1 MAKFPELMNELAK
14 LKNDSISL
22 TKDVS
27 AKDDK
32 IYQMVDESIDGLECS
47 LDVCNNPN
55 REVQIPFSK
64 IYTED
69 LVYAEQDDLM
79 KKVAGEFNNY
89 KSSFEE
95 SSKKVIDL
103 IKKYREKLKG
113 IQNPIEGIKNETDNS
128 YRKFKEALDIL
139 AQPLSYIV
147 EGFNVEELRKKELQD
162 KDKLKRLKE
171 LLDELKSNFEK
182 YNTSLK
188 GFNEDTTNLF
198 ESVTK
203 TDNTLSSFVEVKMLE
218 KIKGIPSLLN
228 KGISF
233 LPESSRKMN
242 KFNDN
247 IKKKKGD
254 TSAERVDFYDK
265 SLNEVLKMTKNVDN
279 EIYNSNKGI
288 ESDFNELNEKVKSIK
303 DEVMKRG
310 DAYNNYI
317 KQLKEYSKKIID
329 LVEEIRKLFDLPK
342 VEFNFIDKDIEY
354 PFYEYAKKL
363 NKGFEEIQEIKE
375 EVQKPMKL
383 VMVVFGKQI
392 NTVTLDLLFIMDI
405 TESMQDLLDETRNSI
420 KYIVDKIK
428 KDSPGIDVRFAYE
441 GYRDFADL
449 KEGEKYYTIDF
460 ETDMNV
466 FKSKLDEI
474 KAKGGGD
481 DAEDVAGGLNAGLNM
496 TWRSNAR
503 YAILIADAPGH
514 GTQYHDKDVEDDYPK
529 GDPNGLVLE
538 EIMRQYVKKNINLCL
553 CRIDDYTDI
562 MFSAMKKAYDQESQ
576 KSTEKPK
583 IQEIPYDDE
592 EEEQQQKEQQKDQKQ
607 ETPKEAKKDDKKEI
621 KQKTTMGNIVA
632 KTAIEI
638 YNQYSKKGSITA

>member
-14 LKNDSISL
+14 LKNDSINL
-22 TKDVS
+22 TKDIS

-47 LDVCNNPN
+47 IDVCNNPN

-64 IYTED
+64 VYSED
-69 LVYAEQDDLM
+69 LVYVEQDELM
-79 KKVAGEFNNY
+79 KKVASEFNNY

-113 IQNPIEGIKNETDNS
+113 IKDPMEDIKNETDKS
-128 YRKFKEALDIL
+128 YTKFKEALDIL

-147 EGFNVEELRKKELQD
+147 EGFNVEELRKKELKD

-171 LLDELKSNFEK
+171 LLDELKSTFEK

-198 ESVTK
+198 QSVTQ
-203 TDNTLSSFVEVKMLE
+203 TDNTLSSFIETKMLE
-218 KIKGIPSLLN
+218 RIKGIPALLN
-228 KGISF
+228 KGIAF
-233 LPESSRKMN
+233 LPEFSRKVN

-247 IKKKKGD
+247 IQKKKGD
-254 TSAERVDFYDK
+254 TNAEKVSFYDK
-265 SLNEVLKMTKNVDN
+265 SLNDILKMTKNVDN

-288 ESDFNELNEKVKSIK
+288 DSDFNELSEKVKNIK
-303 DEVMKRG
+303 DEVVKRG
-310 DAYNNYI
+310 DTYNNYI
-317 KQLKEYSKKIID
+317 RELKGYGKKIID
-329 LVEEIRKLFDLPK
+329 IVEEIRKLFDLPP
-342 VEFNFIDKDIEY
+342 VEFNFKDKDIEY

-363 NKGFEEIQEIKE
+363 NKGFEEIKEIKE
-375 EVQKPMKL
+375 EVKKPMKL

-405 TESMQDLLDETRNSI
+405 TESMQNLLDETRNSI
-420 KYIVDKIK
+420 KYILDKIK

-449 KEGEKYYTIDF
+449 KEGQKYYTIDF

-466 FKSKLDEI
+466 FKNKLDEI
-474 KAKGGGD
+474 TALGGGD
-481 DAEDVAGGLNAGLNM
+481 DAEDVAGGLHAGLNM

-514 GTQYHDKDVEDDYPK
+514 GSKYHEKDVEDDYPE
-529 GDPNGLVLE
+529 GDPNGYVLE
-538 EIMRQYVKKNINLCL
+538 ELMRDYAKKNINLCL
-553 CRIDDYTDI
+553 TKIDEYTDK
-562 MFSAMKKAYDQESQ
+562 MFKAMKEAYNKESQ
-576 KSTEKPK
+576 KTADKPK

-592 EEEQQQKEQQKDQKQ
+592 EDEE
-607 ETPKEAKKDDKKEI
+607 PKNDNKKEE
-621 KQKTTMGNIVA
+621 KKEKEKKYTMGNLVA
-632 KTAIEI
+632 KTAIDI
-638 YNQYSKKGSITA
+638 YNQYSKKESINY

>member
-14 LKNDSISL
+14 LKNDSINL
-22 TKDVS
+22 TKDIS

-47 LDVCNNPN
+47 IDVCNNPN

-64 IYTED
+64 VYSED
-69 LVYAEQDDLM
+69 LVYVEQDELM
-79 KKVAGEFNNY
+79 KKVASEFNNY

-113 IQNPIEGIKNETDNS
+113 IKDPMEDIKNETDKS
-128 YRKFKEALDIL
+128 YTKFKEALDIL

-147 EGFNVEELRKKELQD
+147 EGFNVEELRKKELKD

-171 LLDELKSNFEK
+171 LLDELKSTFEK

-198 ESVTK
+198 QSVTQ
-203 TDNTLSSFVEVKMLE
+203 TDNTLSSFIETKMLE
-218 KIKGIPSLLN
+218 RIKGIPALLN
-228 KGISF
+228 KGIAF
-233 LPESSRKMN
+233 LPEFSRKVN

-247 IKKKKGD
+247 IQKKKGD
-254 TSAERVDFYDK
+254 TNAEKVSFYDK
-265 SLNEVLKMTKNVDN
+265 SLNDILKMTKNVDN

-288 ESDFNELNEKVKSIK
+288 DSDFNELSEKVKNIK
-303 DEVMKRG
+303 DEVVKRG
-310 DAYNNYI
+310 DTYNNYI
-317 KQLKEYSKKIID
+317 RELKGYGKKIID
-329 LVEEIRKLFDLPK
+329 IVEEIRKLFDLPP
-342 VEFNFIDKDIEY
+342 VEFNFKDKDIEY

-363 NKGFEEIQEIKE
+363 NKGFEEIKEIKE
-375 EVQKPMKL
+375 EVKKPMKL

-420 KYIVDKIK
+420 KYILDKIK

-449 KEGEKYYTIDF
+449 KEGQKYYTIDF

-466 FKSKLDEI
+466 FKNKLDEI
-474 KAKGGGD
+474 TALGGGD
-481 DAEDVAGGLNAGLNM
+481 DAEDVAGGLHAGLNM

-514 GTQYHDKDVEDDYPK
+514 GSKYHEKDVEDDYPE
-529 GDPNGLVLE
+529 GDPNGYVLE
-538 EIMRQYVKKNINLCL
+538 ELMRNYAKKNINLCL
-553 CRIDDYTDI
+553 TKIDEYTDK
-562 MFSAMKKAYDQESQ
+562 MFKAMKEAYNKESQ
-576 KSTEKPK
+576 KTADKPK

-592 EEEQQQKEQQKDQKQ
+592 EDEE
-607 ETPKEAKKDDKKEI
+607 PKNDNKKEE
-621 KQKTTMGNIVA
+621 KKEKEKKYTMGNLVA
-632 KTAIEI
+632 KTAIDI
-638 YNQYSKKGSITA
+638 YNQYSKKESISS

>member
-14 LKNDSISL
+14 LKNDSINL
-22 TKDVS
+22 TKDIS

-47 LDVCNNPN
+47 IDVCNNPN

-64 IYTED
+64 VYSED
-69 LVYAEQDDLM
+69 LVYVEQDELM
-79 KKVAGEFNNY
+79 KKVASEFNNY

-113 IQNPIEGIKNETDNS
+113 IKDPMEDIKNETDKS
-128 YRKFKEALDIL
+128 YTKFKEALDIL

-147 EGFNVEELRKKELQD
+147 EGFNVEELRKKELKD

-171 LLDELKSNFEK
+171 LLDELKSTFEK

-198 ESVTK
+198 QSVTQ
-203 TDNTLSSFVEVKMLE
+203 TDNTLSSFIETKMLE
-218 KIKGIPSLLN
+218 RIKGIPALLN
-228 KGISF
+228 KGIAF
-233 LPESSRKMN
+233 LPEFSRKVN

-247 IKKKKGD
+247 IQKKKGD
-254 TSAERVDFYDK
+254 TNAEKVSFYDK
-265 SLNEVLKMTKNVDN
+265 SLNDILKMTKNVDN

-288 ESDFNELNEKVKSIK
+288 DSDFNELSEKVKNIK
-303 DEVMKRG
+303 DEVVKRG
-310 DAYNNYI
+310 DTYNNYI
-317 KQLKEYSKKIID
+317 RELKGYGKKIID
-329 LVEEIRKLFDLPK
+329 IVEEIRKLFDLPP
-342 VEFNFIDKDIEY
+342 VEFNFKDKDIEY

-363 NKGFEEIQEIKE
+363 NKGFEEIKEIKE
-375 EVQKPMKL
+375 EVKKPMKL

-420 KYIVDKIK
+420 KYILDKIK

-449 KEGEKYYTIDF
+449 KEGQKYYTIDF

-466 FKSKLDEI
+466 FKNKLDEI
-474 KAKGGGD
+474 TALGGGD
-481 DAEDVAGGLNAGLNM
+481 DAEDVAGGLHAGLNM

-514 GTQYHDKDVEDDYPK
+514 GSKYHEKDVEDDYPE
-529 GDPNGLVLE
+529 GDPNGYVLE
-538 EIMRQYVKKNINLCL
+538 ELMRDYAKKNINLCL
-553 CRIDDYTDI
+553 TTIDNYTDK
-562 MFSAMKKAYDQESQ
+562 MFKAMKEAYNKESQ
-576 KSTEKPK
+576 KTADKPK

-592 EEEQQQKEQQKDQKQ
+592 EDEE
-607 ETPKEAKKDDKKEI
+607 PKNDNKKEE
-621 KQKTTMGNIVA
+621 KKEKEKKYTMGNLVA
-632 KTAIEI
+632 KTAIDI
-638 YNQYSKKGSITA
+638 YNQYSKKESISS

>member
-14 LKNDSISL
+14 LKNDSINL
-22 TKDVS
+22 TKDISV
-27 AKDDK
+27 KDDK
-32 IYQMVDESIDGLECS
+32 IYQMVDVSIDGLECS

-69 LVYAEQDDLM
+69 LVFMEQDELM
-79 KKVAGEFNNY
+79 KKVSGEFSNY

-113 IQNPIEGIKNETDNS
+113 IKEPMENIKNETDNS
-128 YRKFKEALDIL
+128 YEKFKEALNIL

-147 EGFNVEELRKKELQD
+147 EGFNVEELRKKELKD
-162 KDKLKRLKE
+162 KDKLQKLKE
-171 LLDELKSNFEK
+171 LLEQLKSNFEK
-182 YNTSLK
+182 YNTNLK

-198 ESVTK
+198 ENVTK
-203 TDNTLSSFVEVKMLE
+203 TDNILSSFVETKMLE

-228 KGISF
+228 KGITF
-233 LPESSRKMN
+233 LPDLSRKMN

-247 IKKKKGD
+247 INKKKGD
-254 TSAERVDFYDK
+254 TNAERLEFYDK
-265 SLNEVLKMTKNVDN
+265 SLNEVLKMTKNVDD
-279 EIYNSNKGI
+279 EIYNSSKSI
-288 ESDFNELNEKVKSIK
+288 ESDFNELNDKVKNVK
-303 DEVMKRG
+303 DEIMKRG
-310 DAYNNYI
+310 DEYHNYI
-317 KQLKEYSKKIID
+317 RQLKEYGKKIID
-329 LVEEIRKLFDLPK
+329 IVEEIRKLFDLPK
-342 VEFNFIDKDIEY
+342 VEFKFEDKEIEY

-441 GYRDFADL
+441 GYRDFEDL
-449 KEGEKYYTIDF
+449 KKGEKYYTIDF
-460 ETDMNV
+460 ETDINA

-474 KAKGGGD
+474 KALGGGD

-496 TWRSNAR
+496 SWRSNAR

-514 GTQYHDKDVEDDYPK
+514 GEKYHESDVQDDYLN

-538 EIMRQYVKKNINLCL
+538 EIMRQYAKKNINLCL
-553 CRIDDYTDI
+553 CKIDDYTDK
-562 MFSAMKKAYDQESQ
+562 MFKCMKDAYNQESE

-592 EEEQQQKEQQKDQKQ
+592 EETQKTPNEQTQ
-607 ETPKEAKKDDKKEI
+607 EKPAPKTPMK
-621 KQKTTMGNIVA
+621 KTTMGDLVA

-638 YNQYSKKGSITA
+638 YNQYSKKQSISS

>member
-14 LKNDSISL
+14 LKNDSINL
-22 TKDVS
+22 TKDIS

-47 LDVCNNPN
+47 IDVCNNPN

-64 IYTED
+64 VYSED
-69 LVYAEQDDLM
+69 LVYVEQDELM
-79 KKVAGEFNNY
+79 KKVASEFNNY

-113 IQNPIEGIKNETDNS
+113 IKDPMEDIKNETDKS
-128 YRKFKEALDIL
+128 YTKFKEALDIL

-147 EGFNVEELRKKELQD
+147 EGFNVEELRKKELKD

-171 LLDELKSNFEK
+171 LLDELKSTFEK

-198 ESVTK
+198 QSVTQ
-203 TDNTLSSFVEVKMLE
+203 TDNTLSSFIETKMLE
-218 KIKGIPSLLN
+218 RIKGIPALLN
-228 KGISF
+228 KGIAF
-233 LPESSRKMN
+233 LPEFSRKVN

-247 IKKKKGD
+247 IQKKKGD
-254 TSAERVDFYDK
+254 TNAEKVSFYDK
-265 SLNEVLKMTKNVDN
+265 SLNDILKMTKNVDN

-288 ESDFNELNEKVKSIK
+288 DSDFNELSEKVKNIK
-303 DEVMKRG
+303 DEVVKRG
-310 DAYNNYI
+310 DTYNNYI
-317 KQLKEYSKKIID
+317 RELKGYGKKIID
-329 LVEEIRKLFDLPK
+329 IVEEIRKLFDLPP
-342 VEFNFIDKDIEY
+342 VEFNFKDKDIEY

-363 NKGFEEIQEIKE
+363 NKGFEEIKEIKE
-375 EVQKPMKL
+375 EVKKPMKL

-420 KYIVDKIK
+420 KYILDKIK

-449 KEGEKYYTIDF
+449 KEGQKYYTIDF

-466 FKSKLDEI
+466 FKNKLDEI
-474 KAKGGGD
+474 TALGGGD
-481 DAEDVAGGLNAGLNM
+481 DAEDVAGGLHAGLNM

-514 GTQYHDKDVEDDYPK
+514 GSKYHEKDVEDDYPE
-529 GDPNGLVLE
+529 GDPNGYVLE
-538 EIMRQYVKKNINLCL
+538 ELMRDYAKKNINLCL
-553 CRIDDYTDI
+553 TKIDEYTDK
-562 MFSAMKKAYDQESQ
+562 MFKAMKEAYNKESQ
-576 KSTEKPK
+576 KTADKPK

-592 EEEQQQKEQQKDQKQ
+592 EDEE
-607 ETPKEAKKDDKKEI
+607 PKNDNKKE
-621 KQKTTMGNIVA
+621 KKKEKEKKYTMGNLVA
-632 KTAIEI
+632 KTAIDI
-638 YNQYSKKGSITA
+638 YNQYSKKESISS

>member
-14 LKNDSISL
+14 LKNDSINL
-22 TKDVS
+22 TKDIS

-47 LDVCNNPN
+47 IDVCNNPN

-64 IYTED
+64 VYSED
-69 LVYAEQDDLM
+69 LVYVEQDELM
-79 KKVAGEFNNY
+79 KKVASEFNNY

-113 IQNPIEGIKNETDNS
+113 IKDPMEDIKNETDKS
-128 YRKFKEALDIL
+128 YTKFKEALDIL

-147 EGFNVEELRKKELQD
+147 EGFNVEELRKKELKD

-171 LLDELKSNFEK
+171 LLDELKSTFEK

-198 ESVTK
+198 QSVTQ
-203 TDNTLSSFVEVKMLE
+203 TDNTLSSFIETKMLE
-218 KIKGIPSLLN
+218 RIKGIPALLN
-228 KGISF
+228 KGIAF
-233 LPESSRKMN
+233 LPEFSRKVN

-247 IKKKKGD
+247 IQKKKGD
-254 TSAERVDFYDK
+254 TNAEKVSFYDK
-265 SLNEVLKMTKNVDN
+265 SLNDILKMTKNVDN

-288 ESDFNELNEKVKSIK
+288 DSDFNELSEKVKNIK
-303 DEVMKRG
+303 DEVVKRG
-310 DAYNNYI
+310 DTYNNYI
-317 KQLKEYSKKIID
+317 RELKGYGKKIID
-329 LVEEIRKLFDLPK
+329 IVEEIRKLFDLPP
-342 VEFNFIDKDIEY
+342 VEFNFKDKDIEY

-363 NKGFEEIQEIKE
+363 NKGFEEIKEIKE
-375 EVQKPMKL
+375 EVKKPMKL

-420 KYIVDKIK
+420 KYILDKIK

-449 KEGEKYYTIDF
+449 KEGQKYYTIDF

-466 FKSKLDEI
+466 FKNKLDEI
-474 KAKGGGD
+474 TALGGGD
-481 DAEDVAGGLNAGLNM
+481 DAEDVAGGLHAGLNM

-514 GTQYHDKDVEDDYPK
+514 GSKYHEKDVEDDYPE
-529 GDPNGLVLE
+529 GDPNGYVLE
-538 EIMRQYVKKNINLCL
+538 ELMRDYAKKNINLCL
-553 CRIDDYTDI
+553 TKIDDYTDK
-562 MFSAMKKAYDQESQ
+562 MFKAMKEAYNKESQ
-576 KSTEKPK
+576 KTADKPK

-592 EEEQQQKEQQKDQKQ
+592 EDEE
-607 ETPKEAKKDDKKEI
+607 PKNDNKKEE
-621 KQKTTMGNIVA
+621 KKEKEKKYTMGNLVA
-632 KTAIEI
+632 KTAIDI
-638 YNQYSKKGSITA
+638 YNQYSKKESISS

>member
-14 LKNDSISL
+14 LKNDSINL
-22 TKDVS
+22 TKDIS

-47 LDVCNNPN
+47 IDVCNNPN

-64 IYTED
+64 VYSED
-69 LVYAEQDDLM
+69 LVYVEQDELM
-79 KKVAGEFNNY
+79 KKVASEFNNY

-113 IQNPIEGIKNETDNS
+113 IKDPMEDIKNETDKS
-128 YRKFKEALDIL
+128 YTKFKEALDIL

-147 EGFNVEELRKKELQD
+147 EGFNVEELRKKELKD

-171 LLDELKSNFEK
+171 LLDELKSTFEK

-198 ESVTK
+198 QSVTQ
-203 TDNTLSSFVEVKMLE
+203 TDNTLSSFIETKMLE
-218 KIKGIPSLLN
+218 RIKGIPALLN
-228 KGISF
+228 KGIAF
-233 LPESSRKMN
+233 LPEFSRKVN

-247 IKKKKGD
+247 IQKKKGD
-254 TSAERVDFYDK
+254 TNAEKVSFYDK
-265 SLNEVLKMTKNVDN
+265 SLNDILKMTKNVDN

-288 ESDFNELNEKVKSIK
+288 DSDFNELSEKVKNIK
-303 DEVMKRG
+303 DEVVKRG
-310 DAYNNYI
+310 DTYNNYI
-317 KQLKEYSKKIID
+317 RELKGYGKKIID
-329 LVEEIRKLFDLPK
+329 IVEEIRKLFDLPP
-342 VEFNFIDKDIEY
+342 VEFNFKDKDIEY

-363 NKGFEEIQEIKE
+363 NKGFEEIKEIKE
-375 EVQKPMKL
+375 EVKKPMKL

-420 KYIVDKIK
+420 KYILDKIK

-449 KEGEKYYTIDF
+449 KEGQKYYTIDF

-466 FKSKLDEI
+466 FKNKLDEI
-474 KAKGGGD
+474 TALGGGD
-481 DAEDVAGGLNAGLNM
+481 DAEDVAGGLHAGLNM

-514 GTQYHDKDVEDDYPK
+514 GSKYHEKDVEDDYPE
-529 GDPNGLVLE
+529 GDPNGYVLE
-538 EIMRQYVKKNINLCL
+538 ELMRDYAKKNINLCL
-553 CRIDDYTDI
+553 TKIDDYTDK
-562 MFSAMKKAYDQESQ
+562 MFKAMKEAYNKESQ
-576 KSTEKPK
+576 KTADKPK

-592 EEEQQQKEQQKDQKQ
+592 EDEE
-607 ETPKEAKKDDKKEI
+607 PKNDNKKEE
-621 KQKTTMGNIVA
+621 KKEKEKKYTMGNLVA
-632 KTAIEI
+632 KR
-638 YNQYSKKGSITA
+638 KWR

>member
-14 LKNDSISL
+14 LKNDSINL
-22 TKDVS
+22 TKDIS

-47 LDVCNNPN
+47 IDVCNNPN

-64 IYTED
+64 VYSED
-69 LVYAEQDDLM
+69 LVYLEQDELM
-79 KKVAGEFNNY
+79 KKVASEFNNY

-113 IQNPIEGIKNETDNS
+113 IKDPMEDIKNETDKS
-128 YRKFKEALDIL
+128 YTKFKEALDIL

-147 EGFNVEELRKKELQD
+147 EGFNVEELRKKELKD

-171 LLDELKSNFEK
+171 LLDELKSTFEK

-198 ESVTK
+198 QSVTQ
-203 TDNTLSSFVEVKMLE
+203 TDNTLSSFIETKMLE
-218 KIKGIPSLLN
+218 RIKGIPALLN
-228 KGISF
+228 KGIAF
-233 LPESSRKMN
+233 LPEFSRKVN

-247 IKKKKGD
+247 IQKKKGD
-254 TSAERVDFYDK
+254 TNAEKVSFYDK
-265 SLNEVLKMTKNVDN
+265 SLNDILKMTKNVDN

-288 ESDFNELNEKVKSIK
+288 DSDFNELSEKVKNIK
-303 DEVMKRG
+303 DEVVKRG
-310 DAYNNYI
+310 DTYNNYI
-317 KQLKEYSKKIID
+317 RELKGYGKKIID
-329 LVEEIRKLFDLPK
+329 IVEEIRKLFDLPP
-342 VEFNFIDKDIEY
+342 VEFNFKDKDIEY

-363 NKGFEEIQEIKE
+363 NKGFEEIKEIKE
-375 EVQKPMKL
+375 EVKKPMKL

-420 KYIVDKIK
+420 KYILDKIK

-449 KEGEKYYTIDF
+449 KEGQKYYTIDF

-466 FKSKLDEI
+466 FKNKLDEI
-474 KAKGGGD
+474 TALGGGD
-481 DAEDVAGGLNAGLNM
+481 DAEDVAGGLHAGLNM

-514 GTQYHDKDVEDDYPK
+514 GSKYHEKDVEDDYPE
-529 GDPNGLVLE
+529 GDPNGYVLE
-538 EIMRQYVKKNINLCL
+538 ELMRDYAKKNINLCL
-553 CRIDDYTDI
+553 TKIDDYTDK
-562 MFSAMKKAYDQESQ
+562 MFKAMKEAYNKESQ
-576 KSTEKPK
+576 KTADKPK

-592 EEEQQQKEQQKDQKQ
+592 EDEE
-607 ETPKEAKKDDKKEI
+607 PKNDNKKEE
-621 KQKTTMGNIVA
+621 KKEKEKKYTMGNLVA
-632 KTAIEI
+632 KTAIDI
-638 YNQYSKKGSITA
+638 YNQYSKKESISS

>member
-14 LKNDSISL
+14 LKNDSINL
-22 TKDVS
+22 TKDIS

-47 LDVCNNPN
+47 IDVCNNPN

-64 IYTED
+64 VYSED
-69 LVYAEQDDLM
+69 LVYVEQDELM
-79 KKVAGEFNNY
+79 KKVASEFNNY

-113 IQNPIEGIKNETDNS
+113 IKDPMEDIKNETDKS
-128 YRKFKEALDIL
+128 YTKFKEALDIL

-147 EGFNVEELRKKELQD
+147 EGFNVEELRKKELKD

-171 LLDELKSNFEK
+171 LLDELKSTFEK

-198 ESVTK
+198 QSVTQ
-203 TDNTLSSFVEVKMLE
+203 TDNTLSSFIETKMLE
-218 KIKGIPSLLN
+218 RIKGIPALLN
-228 KGISF
+228 KGIAF
-233 LPESSRKMN
+233 LPEFSRKVN

-247 IKKKKGD
+247 IQKKKGD
-254 TSAERVDFYDK
+254 TNAEKVSFYDK
-265 SLNEVLKMTKNVDN
+265 SLNDILKMTKNVDN

-288 ESDFNELNEKVKSIK
+288 DSDFNELSEKVKNIK
-303 DEVMKRG
+303 DEVVKRG
-310 DAYNNYI
+310 DTYNNYI
-317 KQLKEYSKKIID
+317 RELKGYGKKIID
-329 LVEEIRKLFDLPK
+329 IVEEIRKLFDLPP
-342 VEFNFIDKDIEY
+342 VEFNFKDKDIEY

-363 NKGFEEIQEIKE
+363 NKGFEEIKEIKE
-375 EVQKPMKL
+375 EVKKPMKL

-420 KYIVDKIK
+420 KYILDKIK

-449 KEGEKYYTIDF
+449 KEGQKYYTIDF

-466 FKSKLDEI
+466 FKNKLDEI
-474 KAKGGGD
+474 TALGGGD
-481 DAEDVAGGLNAGLNM
+481 DAEDVAGGLHAGLNM

-514 GTQYHDKDVEDDYPK
+514 GSKYHEKHVEDDYPE
-529 GDPNGLVLE
+529 GDPNGYVLE
-538 EIMRQYVKKNINLCL
+538 ELMRDYAKKNINLCL
-553 CRIDDYTDI
+553 TKIDDYTDK
-562 MFSAMKKAYDQESQ
+562 MFKAMKEAYNKESQ
-576 KSTEKPK
+576 KTADKPK

-592 EEEQQQKEQQKDQKQ
+592 EDEE
-607 ETPKEAKKDDKKEI
+607 PKNDNKKEE
-621 KQKTTMGNIVA
+621 KKEKEKKYTMGNLVA
-632 KTAIEI
+632 KTAIDI
-638 YNQYSKKGSITA
+638 YNQYSKKESISS

>member
-14 LKNDSISL
+14 LKNDSINL
-22 TKDVS
+22 TKDIS

-47 LDVCNNPN
+47 IDVCNNPN

-64 IYTED
+64 VYSED
-69 LVYAEQDDLM
+69 LVYVEQDELM
-79 KKVAGEFNNY
+79 KKVASEFNNY

-113 IQNPIEGIKNETDNS
+113 IKDPMEDIKNETDKS
-128 YRKFKEALDIL
+128 YTKFKEALDIL

-147 EGFNVEELRKKELQD
+147 EGFNVEELRKKELKD

-171 LLDELKSNFEK
+171 LLDELKSTFEK

-198 ESVTK
+198 QSVTQ
-203 TDNTLSSFVEVKMLE
+203 TDNTLSSFIETKMLE
-218 KIKGIPSLLN
+218 RIKGIPALLN
-228 KGISF
+228 KGIAF
-233 LPESSRKMN
+233 LPEFSRKVN

-247 IKKKKGD
+247 IQKKKGD
-254 TSAERVDFYDK
+254 TNAEKVSFYDK
-265 SLNEVLKMTKNVDN
+265 SLNDILKMTKNVDN

-288 ESDFNELNEKVKSIK
+288 DSDFNELSEKVKNIK
-303 DEVMKRG
+303 DEVVKRG
-310 DAYNNYI
+310 DTYNNYI
-317 KQLKEYSKKIID
+317 RELKGYGKKIID
-329 LVEEIRKLFDLPK
+329 IVEEIRKLFDLPP
-342 VEFNFIDKDIEY
+342 VEFNFKDKDIEY

-363 NKGFEEIQEIKE
+363 NKGFEEIKEIKE
-375 EVQKPMKL
+375 EVKKPMKL

-420 KYIVDKIK
+420 KYILDKIK

-449 KEGEKYYTIDF
+449 KEGQKYYTIDF

-466 FKSKLDEI
+466 FKNKLDEI
-474 KAKGGGD
+474 TALGGGD
-481 DAEDVAGGLNAGLNM
+481 DAEDVAGGLHAGLNM

-514 GTQYHDKDVEDDYPK
+514 GSKYHEKDVEDDYPE
-529 GDPNGLVLE
+529 GDPNGYVLE
-538 EIMRQYVKKNINLCL
+538 ELMRDYAKKNINLCL
-553 CRIDDYTDI
+553 TKIDEYTDK
-562 MFSAMKKAYDQESQ
+562 MFKAMKEAYNKESQ
-576 KSTEKPK
+576 KTADKPK

-592 EEEQQQKEQQKDQKQ
+592 EDEE
-607 ETPKEAKKDDKKEI
+607 PKNDNKKEE
-621 KQKTTMGNIVA
+621 KKEKEKKYTMGNLVA
-632 KTAIEI
+632 KTAIDI
-638 YNQYSKKGSITA
+638 YNQYSKKESISS

>member
-14 LKNDSISL
+14 LKNDSINL
-22 TKDVS
+22 TKDIS

-47 LDVCNNPN
+47 IDVCNNPN

-64 IYTED
+64 VYSED
-69 LVYAEQDDLM
+69 LVYVEQDELM
-79 KKVAGEFNNY
+79 KKVASEFNNY

-113 IQNPIEGIKNETDNS
+113 IKVPMEDIKNETDKS
-128 YRKFKEALDIL
+128 YTKFKEALDIL

-147 EGFNVEELRKKELQD
+147 EGFNVEELRKKELKD

-171 LLDELKSNFEK
+171 LLDELKSTFEK

-198 ESVTK
+198 QSVTQ
-203 TDNTLSSFVEVKMLE
+203 TDNTLSSFIETKMLE
-218 KIKGIPSLLN
+218 RIKGIPALLN
-228 KGISF
+228 KGIAF
-233 LPESSRKMN
+233 LPEFSRKVN

-247 IKKKKGD
+247 IQKKKGD
-254 TSAERVDFYDK
+254 TNAEKVSFYDK
-265 SLNEVLKMTKNVDN
+265 SLNDILKMTKNVDN

-288 ESDFNELNEKVKSIK
+288 DSDFNELSEKVKNIK
-303 DEVMKRG
+303 DEVVKRG
-310 DAYNNYI
+310 DTYNNYI
-317 KQLKEYSKKIID
+317 RELKGYGKKIID
-329 LVEEIRKLFDLPK
+329 IVEEIRKLFDLPP
-342 VEFNFIDKDIEY
+342 VEFNFKDKDIEY

-363 NKGFEEIQEIKE
+363 NKGFEEIKEIKE
-375 EVQKPMKL
+375 EVKKPMKL

-405 TESMQDLLDETRNSI
+405 TESMQNLLDETRNSI
-420 KYIVDKIK
+420 KYILDKIK

-449 KEGEKYYTIDF
+449 KEGQKYYTIDF

-466 FKSKLDEI
+466 FKNKLDEI
-474 KAKGGGD
+474 TALGGGD
-481 DAEDVAGGLNAGLNM
+481 DAEDVAGGLHAGLNM

-514 GTQYHDKDVEDDYPK
+514 GSKYHEKDVEDDYPE
-529 GDPNGLVLE
+529 GDPNGYVLE
-538 EIMRQYVKKNINLCL
+538 ELMRDYAKKNINLCL
-553 CRIDDYTDI
+553 TKIDDYTDK
-562 MFSAMKKAYDQESQ
+562 MFKAMKEAYNKESQ
-576 KSTEKPK
+576 KTADKPK

-592 EEEQQQKEQQKDQKQ
+592 EDEE
-607 ETPKEAKKDDKKEI
+607 PKNDNKKEE
-621 KQKTTMGNIVA
+621 KKEKEKKYTMGNLVA
-632 KTAIEI
+632 KTAIDI
-638 YNQYSKKGSITA
+638 YNQYSKKESISS

>member
-14 LKNDSISL
+14 LKNDSINL
-22 TKDVS
+22 TKDIS

-47 LDVCNNPN
+47 IDVCNNPN

-64 IYTED
+64 VYSED
-69 LVYAEQDDLM
+69 LVYVEQDELM
-79 KKVAGEFNNY
+79 KKVASEFNNY

-113 IQNPIEGIKNETDNS
+113 IKDPMEDIKNETDKS
-128 YRKFKEALDIL
+128 YTKFKEALDIL

-147 EGFNVEELRKKELQD
+147 EGFNVEELRKKELKD

-171 LLDELKSNFEK
+171 LLDELKSTFEK

-198 ESVTK
+198 QSVTQ
-203 TDNTLSSFVEVKMLE
+203 TDNTLSSFIETKMLE
-218 KIKGIPSLLN
+218 RIKGIPALLN
-228 KGISF
+228 KGIAF
-233 LPESSRKMN
+233 LPEFSRKVN

-247 IKKKKGD
+247 IQKKKGD
-254 TSAERVDFYDK
+254 TNAEKVSFYDK
-265 SLNEVLKMTKNVDN
+265 SLNDILKMTKNVDN

-288 ESDFNELNEKVKSIK
+288 DSDFNELSEKVKNIK
-303 DEVMKRG
+303 DEVVKRG
-310 DAYNNYI
+310 DTYNNYI
-317 KQLKEYSKKIID
+317 RELKGYGKKIID
-329 LVEEIRKLFDLPK
+329 IVEEIRKLFDLPP
-342 VEFNFIDKDIEY
+342 VEFNFKDKDIEY

-363 NKGFEEIQEIKE
+363 NKGFEEIKEIKE
-375 EVQKPMKL
+375 EVKKPMKL

-420 KYIVDKIK
+420 KYILDKIK

-449 KEGEKYYTIDF
+449 KEGQKYYTIDF

-466 FKSKLDEI
+466 FKNKLDEI
-474 KAKGGGD
+474 TALGGGD
-481 DAEDVAGGLNAGLNM
+481 DAEDVAGGLHAGLNM

-514 GTQYHDKDVEDDYPK
+514 GSKYHEKDVEDDYPE
-529 GDPNGLVLE
+529 GDPNGYVLE
-538 EIMRQYVKKNINLCL
+538 ELMRDYAKKNINLCL
-553 CRIDDYTDI
+553 TKIDDYTDK
-562 MFSAMKKAYDQESQ
+562 MFKAMKEAYNKESQ
-576 KSTEKPK
+576 KTADKPK

-592 EEEQQQKEQQKDQKQ
+592 EDEK
-607 ETPKEAKKDDKKEI
+607 PKNDNKKEE
-621 KQKTTMGNIVA
+621 KKEKEKKYTMGNLVA
-632 KTAIEI
+632 KTAIDI
-638 YNQYSKKGSITA
+638 YNQYSKKESISS

>member
-14 LKNDSISL
+14 LKNDSINL
-22 TKDVS
+22 TKDIS

-47 LDVCNNPN
+47 IDVCNNPN

-64 IYTED
+64 VYSED
-69 LVYAEQDDLM
+69 LVYVEQDELM
-79 KKVAGEFNNY
+79 KKVASEFNNY

-113 IQNPIEGIKNETDNS
+113 IKDPMEDIKNETDKS
-128 YRKFKEALDIL
+128 YTKFKEALDIL

-147 EGFNVEELRKKELQD
+147 EGFNVEELRKKELKD

-171 LLDELKSNFEK
+171 LLDELKSTFEK

-198 ESVTK
+198 QSVTQ
-203 TDNTLSSFVEVKMLE
+203 TDNTLSSFIETKMLE
-218 KIKGIPSLLN
+218 RIKGIPALLN
-228 KGISF
+228 KGIAF
-233 LPESSRKMN
+233 LPEFSRKVN

-247 IKKKKGD
+247 IQKKKGD
-254 TSAERVDFYDK
+254 TNAEKVSFYDK
-265 SLNEVLKMTKNVDN
+265 SLNDILKMTKNVDN

-288 ESDFNELNEKVKSIK
+288 DSDFNELSEKVKNIK
-303 DEVMKRG
+303 DEVVKRG
-310 DAYNNYI
+310 DTYNNYI
-317 KQLKEYSKKIID
+317 RELKGYGKKIID
-329 LVEEIRKLFDLPK
+329 IVEEIRKLFDLPP
-342 VEFNFIDKDIEY
+342 VEFNFKDKDIEY

-363 NKGFEEIQEIKE
+363 NKGFEEIKEIKE
-375 EVQKPMKL
+375 EVKKPMKL

-420 KYIVDKIK
+420 KYILDKIK

-449 KEGEKYYTIDF
+449 KEGEVYYTIDF
-460 ETDMNV
+460 ETDLDV
-466 FKSKLDEI
+466 FKKKLEKI
-474 KAKGGGD
+474 VAKGGGD
-481 DAEDVAGGLNAGLNM
+481 DAEDVAGGFYAGLNM
-496 TWRSNAR
+496 SWRSNAR

-514 GTQYHDKDVEDDYPK
+514 GSKYHDKDVEDHYPD
-529 GDPNGLVLE
+529 GDPNGHVLE
-538 EIMRQYVKKNINLCL
+538 DLMKEYANKNINLNL
-553 CRIDDYTDI
+553 ARIDDYTDI
-562 MFSAMKKAYDQESQ
+562 MFDALKKSFEAASAQ
-576 KSTEKPK
+576 KPEKPK
-583 IQEIPYDDE
+583 IAIIDYEYESE
-592 EEEQQQKEQQKDQKQ
+592 E
-607 ETPKEAKKDDKKEI
+607 TGKKDELKENQSNRKLGDLI
-621 KQKTTMGNIVA
+621 S

-638 YNQYSKKGSITA
+638 YNQYSKKTSIGSK

>member
-14 LKNDSISL
+14 LKNDSINL
-22 TKDVS
+22 TKDIS

-47 LDVCNNPN
+47 IDVCNNPN

-64 IYTED
+64 VYSED
-69 LVYAEQDDLM
+69 LVYLEQDELM
-79 KKVAGEFNNY
+79 KKVASEFNNY

-113 IQNPIEGIKNETDNS
+113 IKDPMEDIKNETDKS
-128 YRKFKEALDIL
+128 YTKFKEALDIL

-147 EGFNVEELRKKELQD
+147 EGFNVEELRKKELKD

-171 LLDELKSNFEK
+171 LLDELKSTFEK

-198 ESVTK
+198 QSVTQ
-203 TDNTLSSFVEVKMLE
+203 TDNTLSSFIETKMLE
-218 KIKGIPSLLN
+218 RIKGIPALLN
-228 KGISF
+228 KGIAF
-233 LPESSRKMN
+233 LPEFSRKVN

-247 IKKKKGD
+247 IQKKKGD
-254 TSAERVDFYDK
+254 TNAEKVSFYDK
-265 SLNEVLKMTKNVDN
+265 SLNDILKMTKNVDN

-288 ESDFNELNEKVKSIK
+288 DSDFNELSEKVKNIK
-303 DEVMKRG
+303 DEVVKRG
-310 DAYNNYI
+310 DTYNNYI
-317 KQLKEYSKKIID
+317 RELKGYGKKIID
-329 LVEEIRKLFDLPK
+329 IVEEIRKLFDLPP
-342 VEFNFIDKDIEY
+342 VEFNFKDKDIEY

-363 NKGFEEIQEIKE
+363 NKGFEEIKEIKE
-375 EVQKPMKL
+375 EVKKPMKL

-420 KYIVDKIK
+420 KYILDKIK

-449 KEGEKYYTIDF
+449 KEGQKYYTIDF

-466 FKSKLDEI
+466 FKNKLDEI
-474 KAKGGGD
+474 TALGGGD
-481 DAEDVAGGLNAGLNM
+481 DAEDVAGGLHAGLNM

-514 GTQYHDKDVEDDYPK
+514 GSKYHEKDVEDDYPE
-529 GDPNGLVLE
+529 GDPNGYVLE
-538 EIMRQYVKKNINLCL
+538 ELMRDYAKKNINLCL
-553 CRIDDYTDI
+553 TIIDGYTDK
-562 MFSAMKKAYDQESQ
+562 MFKAMKEAYNKESQ
-576 KSTEKPK
+576 KTADKPK

-592 EEEQQQKEQQKDQKQ
+592 EDEE
-607 ETPKEAKKDDKKEI
+607 PKNDNKKEE
-621 KQKTTMGNIVA
+621 KKEKEKKYTMGNLVA
-632 KTAIEI
+632 KTAIDI
-638 YNQYSKKGSITA
+638 YNQYSKKESISS

>member
-14 LKNDSISL
+14 LKNDSINL
-22 TKDVS
+22 TKDIS

-47 LDVCNNPN
+47 IDVCNNPN

-64 IYTED
+64 VYSED
-69 LVYAEQDDLM
+69 LVYVEQDELM
-79 KKVAGEFNNY
+79 KKVASEFNNY

-113 IQNPIEGIKNETDNS
+113 IKDPMEDIKNETDKS
-128 YRKFKEALDIL
+128 YTKFKEALDIL

-147 EGFNVEELRKKELQD
+147 EGFNVEELRKKELKD

-171 LLDELKSNFEK
+171 LLDELKSTFEK

-198 ESVTK
+198 QSVTQ
-203 TDNTLSSFVEVKMLE
+203 TDNTLSSFIETKMLE
-218 KIKGIPSLLN
+218 RIKGIPALLN
-228 KGISF
+228 KGIAF
-233 LPESSRKMN
+233 LPEFSRKVN

-247 IKKKKGD
+247 IQKKKGD
-254 TSAERVDFYDK
+254 TNAEKVSFYDK
-265 SLNEVLKMTKNVDN
+265 SLNDILKMTKNVDN

-288 ESDFNELNEKVKSIK
+288 DSDFNELSEKVKNIK
-303 DEVMKRG
+303 DEVVKRG
-310 DAYNNYI
+310 DTYNNYI
-317 KQLKEYSKKIID
+317 RELKGYGKKIID
-329 LVEEIRKLFDLPK
+329 IVEEIRKLFDLPP
-342 VEFNFIDKDIEY
+342 VEFNFKDKDIEY

-363 NKGFEEIQEIKE
+363 NKGFEEIKEIKE
-375 EVQKPMKL
+375 EVKKPMKL

-420 KYIVDKIK
+420 KYILDKIK

-449 KEGEKYYTIDF
+449 KEGQKYYTIDF

-466 FKSKLDEI
+466 FKNKLDEI
-474 KAKGGGD
+474 TALGGGD
-481 DAEDVAGGLNAGLNM
+481 DAEDVAGGLHAGLNM

-514 GTQYHDKDVEDDYPK
+514 GSKYHEKDVEDYYPE
-529 GDPNGLVLE
+529 GDPNGYVLE
-538 EIMRQYVKKNINLCL
+538 ELMRDYAKKNINLCL
-553 CRIDDYTDI
+553 TKIDDYTDK
-562 MFSAMKKAYDQESQ
+562 MFKAMKEAYNKESQ
-576 KSTEKPK
+576 KTADKPK

-592 EEEQQQKEQQKDQKQ
+592 EDEE
-607 ETPKEAKKDDKKEI
+607 PKNDNKKEE
-621 KQKTTMGNIVA
+621 KKEKEKKYTMGNLVA
-632 KTAIEI
+632 KTAIDI
-638 YNQYSKKGSITA
+638 YNQYSKKESISS

>member
-14 LKNDSISL
+14 LKNDSINL
-22 TKDVS
+22 TKDIS

-47 LDVCNNPN
+47 IDVCNNPN

-64 IYTED
+64 VYSED
-69 LVYAEQDDLM
+69 LVYVEQDELM
-79 KKVAGEFNNY
+79 KKVASEFNNY

-113 IQNPIEGIKNETDNS
+113 IKDPMEDIKNETDKS
-128 YRKFKEALDIL
+128 YTKFKEALDIL

-147 EGFNVEELRKKELQD
+147 EGFNVEELRKKELKD

-171 LLDELKSNFEK
+171 LLDELKSTFEK

-198 ESVTK
+198 QSVTQ
-203 TDNTLSSFVEVKMLE
+203 TDNTLSSFIETKMLE
-218 KIKGIPSLLN
+218 RIKGIPALLN
-228 KGISF
+228 KGIAF
-233 LPESSRKMN
+233 LPEFSRKVN

-247 IKKKKGD
+247 IQKKKGD
-254 TSAERVDFYDK
+254 TNAEKVSFYDK
-265 SLNEVLKMTKNVDN
+265 SLNDILKMTKNVDN

-288 ESDFNELNEKVKSIK
+288 DSDFNELSEKVKNIK
-303 DEVMKRG
+303 DEVVKRG
-310 DAYNNYI
+310 DTYNNYI
-317 KQLKEYSKKIID
+317 RELKGYGKKIID
-329 LVEEIRKLFDLPK
+329 IVEEIRKLFDLPP
-342 VEFNFIDKDIEY
+342 VEFNFKDKDIEY

-363 NKGFEEIQEIKE
+363 NKGFEEIKEIKE
-375 EVQKPMKL
+375 EVKKPMKL

-420 KYIVDKIK
+420 KYILDKIK

-449 KEGEKYYTIDF
+449 KEGQKYYTIDF

-466 FKSKLDEI
+466 FKNKLDEI
-474 KAKGGGD
+474 TALGGGD
-481 DAEDVAGGLNAGLNM
+481 DAEDVAGGLHAGLNM

-514 GTQYHDKDVEDDYPK
+514 GSKYHEKDVEDDYPE
-529 GDPNGLVLE
+529 GDPNGYVLE
-538 EIMRQYVKKNINLCL
+538 ELMRDYAKKNINLCL
-553 CRIDDYTDI
+553 TIIDGYTDK
-562 MFSAMKKAYDQESQ
+562 MFKAMKEAYNKESQ
-576 KSTEKPK
+576 KTADKPK

-592 EEEQQQKEQQKDQKQ
+592 EDEE
-607 ETPKEAKKDDKKEI
+607 PKNDNKKEE
-621 KQKTTMGNIVA
+621 KKEKEKKYTMGNLVA
-632 KTAIEI
+632 KTAIDI
-638 YNQYSKKGSITA
+638 YNQYSKKESISS

>member
-14 LKNDSISL
+14 LKNDSINL
-22 TKDVS
+22 TKDIS

-47 LDVCNNPN
+47 IDVCNNPN

-64 IYTED
+64 VYSED
-69 LVYAEQDDLM
+69 LVYVEQDELM
-79 KKVAGEFNNY
+79 KKVASEFNNY

-113 IQNPIEGIKNETDNS
+113 IKDPMEDIKNETDKS
-128 YRKFKEALDIL
+128 YTKFKEALDIL

-147 EGFNVEELRKKELQD
+147 EGFNVEELRKKELKD

-171 LLDELKSNFEK
+171 LLDELKSTFEK

-198 ESVTK
+198 QSVTQ
-203 TDNTLSSFVEVKMLE
+203 TDNTLSSFIETKMLE
-218 KIKGIPSLLN
+218 RIKGIPALLN
-228 KGISF
+228 KGIAF
-233 LPESSRKMN
+233 LPEFSRKVN

-247 IKKKKGD
+247 IQKKKGD
-254 TSAERVDFYDK
+254 TNAEKVSFYDK
-265 SLNEVLKMTKNVDN
+265 SLNDILKMTKNVDN

-288 ESDFNELNEKVKSIK
+288 DSDFNELSEKVKNIK
-303 DEVMKRG
+303 DEVVKRG
-310 DAYNNYI
+310 DTYNNYI
-317 KQLKEYSKKIID
+317 RELKGYGKKIID
-329 LVEEIRKLFDLPK
+329 IVEEIRKLFDLPP
-342 VEFNFIDKDIEY
+342 VEFNFKDKDIEY

-363 NKGFEEIQEIKE
+363 NKGFEEIKEIKE
-375 EVQKPMKL
+375 EVKKPMKL

-420 KYIVDKIK
+420 KYILDKIK

-449 KEGEKYYTIDF
+449 KEGQKYYTIDF

-466 FKSKLDEI
+466 FKNKLDEI
-474 KAKGGGD
+474 TALGGGD
-481 DAEDVAGGLNAGLNM
+481 DAEDVAGGLHAGLNM

-514 GTQYHDKDVEDDYPK
+514 GSKYHEKDVEDNYPE
-529 GDPNGLVLE
+529 GDPNGYVLE
-538 EIMRQYVKKNINLCL
+538 ELMRDYAKKNINLCL
-553 CRIDDYTDI
+553 TKIDDYTDK
-562 MFSAMKKAYDQESQ
+562 MFKAIKESYNKESQ
-576 KSTEKPK
+576 KTADKPK

-592 EEEQQQKEQQKDQKQ
+592 EDEE
-607 ETPKEAKKDDKKEI
+607 PKNDNKKEE
-621 KQKTTMGNIVA
+621 KKEKEKKYTMGNLVA
-632 KTAIEI
+632 KTAIDI
-638 YNQYSKKGSITA
+638 YNQYSKKESISS